1 MKLKKYSLKVQTLQ
15 VWQPGVR
22 QRASIQC
29 RPPAPTMK
37 RSRKAFWPKKN
48 VQAGQAEEKWR
59 KQEGS
64 VDQILAMSNCPKVQ
78 LSTFTTD
85 NWASPAAGLQC
96 SPSSHQ
102 LDWVTQDTMRR
113 TGNQRSPNNLDP
125 RSSPSY
131 NFLPNLS
138 SSVCFPQLYPAR
150 ATLTVHFFAQSHP
163 SHPMAPLYF
172 KLRFLFTPDIWSTES
187 PPFHCFSVFHRL
199 FIKRM
204 FSTRLYSAVLFF
216 AECNGNGID
225 CGDWC

>member
-15 VWQPGVR
+15 VWQPAVR
-22 QRASIQC
+22 QRASIRC

-37 RSRKAFWPKKN
+37 RSRKAFWPKKTSKQ
-48 VQAGQAEEKWR
+48 VRLR
-59 KQEGS
+59 KSGENKKGS
-64 VDQILAMSNCPKVQ
+64 VDQILAMSNSPKVQ

-85 NWASPAAGLQC
+85 NWASPAAGSQC
-96 SPSSHQ
+96 SPSTHQ

-125 RSSPSY
+125 RSSPSH

-138 SSVCFPQLYPAR
+138 SSVCFPQLYPVR

-172 KLRFLFTPDIWSTES
+172 KLRFFYSGFWSTAVHWVS
-187 PPFHCFSVFHRL
+187 ALPLLFSFSSIVYQENVFYSIIFYS
-199 FIKRM
+199 FIFCWM
-204 FSTRLYSAVLFF
+204 
-216 AECNGNGID
+216 
-225 CGDWC
+225 

>member
-172 KLRFLFTPDIWSTES
+172 KLRLFYSEYLIHWVSALPLL
-187 PPFHCFSVFHRL
+187 FSFSSIVYQENVFYSIIFCS
-199 FIKRM
+199 FIFCWM
-204 FSTRLYSAVLFF
+204 
-216 AECNGNGID
+216 
-225 CGDWC
+225 